1 MFNFKCQA
9 ILKITVNSQ
18 AFRHFQNIS
27 DLIYWDRASS
37 TLQILWKYLIQTE
50 WKCSM
55 VFLQIPSDSK
65 FMMPF

>member
-27 DLIYWDRASS
+27 DLIYWDHASS
-37 TLQILWKYLIQTE
+37 TLQILWKYLIQT
-50 WKCSM
+50 
-55 VFLQIPSDSK
+55 
-65 FMMPF
+65 